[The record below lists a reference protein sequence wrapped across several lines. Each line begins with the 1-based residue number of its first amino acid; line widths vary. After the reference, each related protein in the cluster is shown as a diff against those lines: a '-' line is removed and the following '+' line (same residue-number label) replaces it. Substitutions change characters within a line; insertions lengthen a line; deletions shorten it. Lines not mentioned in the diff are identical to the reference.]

1 MYQAL
6 RCDGGNLSQD
16 DVARLHLME
25 EQSDYPPRLCFM
37 FTYIREECQLRKTEV
52 EAIINGVSPDELRL
66 TLDLICPDIEPD
78 NESECYPHNSQVLMQ
93 LHCQKL

>member
-6 RCDGGNLSQD
+6 RCDGGNLSKD

-37 FTYIREECQLRKTEV
+37 FTCIREKCQLRETEV
-52 EAIINGVSPDELRL
+52 EANIGGVSPDVLRL
-66 TLDLICPDIEPD
+66 TLVLTCPDIEPD
-78 NESECYPHNSQVLMQ
+78 NKSECYPTIA
-93 LHCQKL
+93 KY